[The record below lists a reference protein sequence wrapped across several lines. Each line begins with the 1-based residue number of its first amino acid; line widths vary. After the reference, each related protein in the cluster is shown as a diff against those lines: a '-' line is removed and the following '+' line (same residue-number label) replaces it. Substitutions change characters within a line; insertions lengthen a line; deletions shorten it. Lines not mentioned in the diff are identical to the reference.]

1 MDHGELLYH
10 GEMMAFAQSKD
21 DRDSYE
27 VSFAEDYDLSDEE
40 SQRANKYNYKVEQIE
55 ENKVKLNVPKGTL
68 AREVLRVFGEDTP
81 IKSVEPEMIS
91 LKEAYLSMREGRES

>member
-1 MDHGELLYH
+1 MT
-10 GEMMAFAQSKD
+10 AFAKSKD

-27 VSFAEDYDLSDEE
+27 VSFAEDYDLSDEAY
-40 SQRANKYNYKVEQIE
+40 QRANKYNYKVEQIE
-55 ENKVKLNVPKGTL
+55 ENKVKLTVPKGTL